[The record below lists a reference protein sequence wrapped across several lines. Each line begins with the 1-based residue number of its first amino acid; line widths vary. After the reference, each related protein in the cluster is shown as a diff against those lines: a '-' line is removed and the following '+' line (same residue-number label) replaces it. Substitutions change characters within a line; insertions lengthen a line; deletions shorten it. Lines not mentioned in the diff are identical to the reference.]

1 MALIINK
8 AQLTGFV
15 IDDQGELKAPKY
27 FEESQEISTRA
38 KTVLKVIAKYCMT
51 NNDPVIPMS
60 TFRDMLEKEI
70 PLTIKTVAALLE
82 LRANHYI
89 EINI

>member
-1 MALIINK
+1 MSVIINK

-27 FEESQEISTRA
+27 FEESQEISTQA
-38 KTVLKVIAKYCMT
+38 KSVLKIIAKHCMT

-60 TFRDMLEKEI
+60 TFRDMLEKEL
-70 PLTIKTVAALLE
+70 PLSIKTVATLLE
-82 LRANHYI
+82 LRTNNYI

>member
-8 AQLTGFV
+8 AQLTGFA

-38 KTVLKVIAKYCMT
+38 KSVLKVIAKYCIT

-60 TFRDMLEKEI
+60 TFRDMLENEI